1 MTKKETFKWIV
12 QIIASIATAILTA
25 TGAGICDKAATRR
38 QNRVATHKFW
48 ARILGRAKRQ
58 SRANTA
64 LNKFKDTE
72 FYY

>member
-1 MTKKETFKWIV
+1 MTKKETFKCADYCV
-12 QIIASIATAILTA
+12 IATAILTA

-38 QNRVATHKFW
+38 LNRVATHKFW